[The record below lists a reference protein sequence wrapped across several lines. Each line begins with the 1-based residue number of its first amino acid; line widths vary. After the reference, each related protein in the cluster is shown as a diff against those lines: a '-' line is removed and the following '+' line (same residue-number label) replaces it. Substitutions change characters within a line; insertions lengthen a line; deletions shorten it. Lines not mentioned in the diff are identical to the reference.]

1 MASTSSSSRSKI
13 GPFRDGGN
21 SAGKVDRFGF
31 CKSTKTA
38 KPTVLICIGGKT
50 EGRLSKKTTERA
62 GLTVRGGAGMRMDKS
77 NCNRPYGSEKSR
89 APHAVGMKTEAK
101 RMSRF
106 TKAEKILSVKVWK
119 PNGQSCPVTKLE
131 NGNGLWVRYKDDG
144 TEAWRAQYRDG
155 KYVFEMMGFGQAASH
170 GSLEGN

>member
-77 NCNRPYGSEKSR
+77 NCDRPYGSEKSR

-106 TKAEKILSVKVWK
+106 TKAEKSY
-119 PNGQSCPVTKLE
+119 P
-131 NGNGLWVRYKDDG
+131 
-144 TEAWRAQYRDG
+144 
-155 KYVFEMMGFGQAASH
+155 
-170 GSLEGN
+170 